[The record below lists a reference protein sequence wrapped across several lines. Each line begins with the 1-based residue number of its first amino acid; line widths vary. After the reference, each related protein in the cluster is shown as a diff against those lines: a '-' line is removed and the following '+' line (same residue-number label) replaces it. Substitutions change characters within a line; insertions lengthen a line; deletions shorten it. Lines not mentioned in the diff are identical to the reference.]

1 MSDYGQLVP
10 IGGGD
15 PIPLLKDRILIGRR
29 ESCDVVLRFPNVSGQ
44 HCRMNLESGY
54 WFVRDLN
61 SRNGTKVNNLRVIRK
76 RLDPGTR
83 ISIAKHEYTIQYDP
97 EALGAFGTPP
107 ADDDHLEEVLRS
119 SLVDRA
125 GLGRRSKAN
134 PGSNKDIM
142 ED

>member
-10 IGGGD
+10 VGGGD

-61 SRNGTKVNNLRVIRK
+61 SRNGTKVNNMRVIRK

-83 ISIAKHEYTIQYDP
+83 ISIAKHEYTIEYNP

-107 ADDDHLEEVLRS
+107 PDDDHLEEVLRS

-125 GLGRRSKAN
+125 GLARRSKSN
-134 PGSNKDIM
+134 PAGNKDIM